1 MAAGSTLA
9 EEKTDDLKPKMKP
22 KNTKIDK
29 ISKKIKI
36 FRRFKQRI
44 FHTVK
49 RMLTITTINNNA
61 TNANNGAC

>member
-1 MAAGSTLA
+1 MAAGNTLA

-49 RMLTITTINNNA
+49 RMLTMVH
-61 TNANNGAC
+61 ANNYYY